1 MMLRL
6 ILLSVISL
14 CVIVKSND
22 LGGFDDSVLHIIKW
36 PGAENID
43 VVFLSQTYIFLQILV
58 ILLLFPAGQT
68 R

>member
-1 MMLRL
+1 MLRL

-22 LGGFDDSVLHIIKW
+22 LSGFDDSVLHIIKW

-43 VVFLSQTYIFLQILV
+43 VVFFIANVYFLQILV